1 MELKI
6 ETPRRSRFPA
16 QLRPVLLFCAL
27 CCAVSSVLDLFS
39 PVAFLGAVPLLA
51 FGLLPKRRRAWG
63 AAALFAALAVFFV
76 LRSAE
81 ILNGLKLLANRV
93 FERSE
98 AQQAY
103 EYEYF
108 SVSQSTTALREGLAF
123 ASLAA
128 ALLFCLH
135 GGPALTGAFLLVQ
148 AYFGITASVGWL
160 VLLLFSAALQ
170 LVPQDRLWL
179 TALLTA
185 LFLGLLALLVFL
197 IAPEPNVRISGWDEQ
212 ARDRL
217 AIHSIFYERTPEQV
231 EIPQEATEPPPEPEA
246 PLPEAVTT
254 PRTVN
259 VLFIVLLV
267 LTLVLLF
274 VPAVLRDRARK
285 KREKNRAGITDPDPS
300 AAIRAMYLHSRR
312 WLRLKPEPTP
322 PEITELW
329 LLAAYSDHRLE
340 ETQRAQMEQY
350 LSGLEQRIWESTTRR
365 ERLRIRYRLCL

>member
-6 ETPRRSRFPA
+6 EMPRRSRFPTL
-16 QLRPVLLFCAL
+16 LRPALLFCAL
-27 CCAVSSVLDLFS
+27 CCAVSSVLALFS
-39 PVAFLGAVPLLA
+39 PAVFLGLVPLLA
-51 FGLLPKRRRAWG
+51 FALLPKRRRVG
-63 AAALFAALAVFFV
+63 VTAALFAVLAVFFA

-81 ILNGLKLLANRV
+81 LLNGLKLLANRV

-103 EYEYF
+103 EYAYF
-108 SVSQSTTALREGLAF
+108 SVSQSTAALHEGLAF
-123 ASLAA
+123 ASLSA

-135 GGPALTGAFLLVQ
+135 CGPALTGAFLLAQ
-148 AYFGITASVGWL
+148 AYFGVTASAGWL
-160 VLLLFSAALQ
+160 LLLLFSAALQ
-170 LVPQDRLWL
+170 LLPQERLWL
-179 TALLTA
+179 SALLTV
-185 LFLGLLALLVFL
+185 LFLGLLALLVFTV
-197 IAPEPNVRISGWDEQ
+197 APEPNVRISGWEEQ
-212 ARDRL
+212 ARDHL
-217 AIHSIFYERTPEQV
+217 AIHSIFYERSPEQI
-231 EIPQEATEPPPEPEA
+231 EIPQAPTEPPPEPEA

-259 VLFIVLLV
+259 VLFIVLLT

-274 VPAVLRDRARK
+274 IPAVLRDLARK

-350 LSGLEQRIWESTTRR
+350 LSGLEQRIWQSATRR